1 MTPTPRSPHPSPSEP
16 AAEICLIAAVA
27 ANGVIGAANALPWHL
42 PADLRRFKELT
53 WGHPVIMGRNTWDSL
68 PARFRP
74 LPGRTNIVVSRDP
87 GFLPQGVVLARS
99 LEEALAAGA
108 RESAPLFVIGG
119 AALYAQAIGRAARIY
134 LTQLHFE
141 VAGDAFFPPLD
152 PRQWRETTREEHPAA
167 EGRPAYAFVT
177 LARRAAGG

>member
-1 MTPTPRSPHPSPSEP
+1 MTPTPPSPHPSPSEA

-68 PARFRP
+68 PARVRP
-74 LPGRTNIVVSRDP
+74 LPGRTNIVLSRDP
-87 GFLPQGVVLARS
+87 DFAPVGATVAHSLDEALRTGAASGVLA
-99 LEEALAAGA
+99 
-108 RESAPLFVIGG
+108 FVIGG
-119 AALYAQAIGRAARIY
+119 AAIYAQALSLATRIY
-134 LTQLHFE
+134 LTRLQIE

-152 PRQWRETTREEHPAA
+152 ATQWRETTREQHPAV
-167 EGRPAYAFVT
+167 GDLPAYAFVT
-177 LARRAAGG
+177 LERRA